1 MCRRQLRKC
10 LLLQV
15 SFHLNPTDA
24 WHRGKAGSVYLMKL
38 GANTRRYICD
48 LPLSSPHANAT
59 SDGWAQSQPHSQ
71 LQGANGDHA
80 LSQIPEEGPW
90 NWLEGLRLEFL
101 TATGPA
107 LGDVPTGWSTAKV
120 DCLCF
125 SGRPP
130 LAGTTAST
138 RDRSFSL
145 SHWRSFSAVKFLVG
159 EMSGF

>member
-1 MCRRQLRKC
+1 MPSLTPQVPLTTSC
-10 LLLQV
+10 LSPQPHSRVASRESRISLPDEALCYYENY
-15 SFHLNPTDA
+15 SD
-24 WHRGKAGSVYLMKL
+24 S
-38 GANTRRYICD
+38 
-48 LPLSSPHANAT
+48 PLSSPHANAT
-59 SDGWAQSQPHSQ
+59 SEGWAQSQPHSQ
-71 LQGANGDHA
+71 LQDANGDHA

-125 SGRPP
+125 SGWPP
-130 LAGTTAST
+130 LAGTAAST
-138 RDRSFSL
+138 RDRSFSS